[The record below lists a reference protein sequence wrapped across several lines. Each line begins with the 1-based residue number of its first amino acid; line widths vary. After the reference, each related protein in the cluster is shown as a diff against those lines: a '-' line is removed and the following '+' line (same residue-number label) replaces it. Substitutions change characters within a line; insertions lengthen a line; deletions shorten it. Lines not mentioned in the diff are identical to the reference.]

1 MLVPRIASIR
11 RPPAYGGKA
20 CASPEGKVQ
29 VDEKPCTK
37 DECPSGI
44 GKLSSAML
52 GLIIEVDLKRFEID
66 ILLAFSPHR
75 KPNTTIVVTYF
86 CLA

>member
-1 MLVPRIASIR
+1 MTCLNHVVVDCELAWQEIGGPPVCSVTCGEGTMLVPRIASIR

-37 DECPSGI
+37 EECPAAPG
-44 GKLSSAML
+44 
-52 GLIIEVDLKRFEID
+52 E
-66 ILLAFSPHR
+66 LLAANGELH
-75 KPNTTIVVTYF
+75 
-86 CLA
+86 